1 MELVLLIY
9 NQLNS
14 CVFLLMKEVF
24 FCYILKGTLFCQ
36 NHKEKLDLLNYNHLS
51 FHVLLLLKV
60 IGWLLYYI
68 ICGEGRSNICCFLFI
83 KATSS
88 SCIFCFVVLGST
100 KIGVNKLKVFCFI
113 KDSHQVHTNITT
125 MLFFTSCVVLLHINE
140 FELDGASFVNMKEKT
155 TNSPLLVIDYDDFV
169 AKCGVECEI
178 IIALTEE
185 RKTIEEI
192 QVAQAHQQ

>member
-1 MELVLLIY
+1 
-9 NQLNS
+9 
-14 CVFLLMKEVF
+14 
-24 FCYILKGTLFCQ
+24 
-36 NHKEKLDLLNYNHLS
+36 
-51 FHVLLLLKV
+51 
-60 IGWLLYYI
+60 
-68 ICGEGRSNICCFLFI
+68 
-83 KATSS
+83 
-88 SCIFCFVVLGST
+88 VLGST

-192 QVAQAHQQ
+192 QIAQAHQQ